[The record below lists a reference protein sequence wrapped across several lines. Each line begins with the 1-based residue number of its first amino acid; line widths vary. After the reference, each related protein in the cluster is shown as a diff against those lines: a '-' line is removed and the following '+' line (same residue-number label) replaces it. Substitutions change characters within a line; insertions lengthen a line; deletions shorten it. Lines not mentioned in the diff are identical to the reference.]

1 MFKWESLSL
10 RRKVGL
16 KFWRKRLLKLHG
28 SHNSL
33 LLWSI
38 IFPKA
43 YYFDSKSCRIH
54 VLLLVAMIRMQW
66 KVVVLKVCRE
76 EGQIPFCTLSKVF
89 FVPWSIAQV
98 IKLLLPIYSLIV
110 CFLNGCSRNMNR
122 SENSWIRTMKGL
134 PRSQLIEC
142 FSNFLF
148 LRRTHDDLPAGC
160 HSRRCIS
167 HYSEFCCLL

>member
-1 MFKWESLSL
+1 MVVTILYFCDPLFF
-10 RRKVGL
+10 L
-16 KFWRKRLLKLHG
+16 K
-28 SHNSL
+28 HN
-33 LLWSI
+33 
-38 IFPKA
+38 
-43 YYFDSKSCRIH
+43 YFDSKSCRIH

-76 EGQIPFCTLSKVF
+76 EGQIPFCTLSEVL

-134 PRSQLIEC
+134 PRSHLIEC

-148 LRRTHDDLPAGC
+148 LLRTHDDFLVGC
-160 HSRRCIS
+160 YSRRCIS